1 MAEKSGYKKRIAE
14 QAKRLLESA
23 SGEFEKDA
31 GDHGGASSTPNFA
44 KWLDRTRKLYTQLD
58 EAAKGWGRADIE
70 EIVSSSRNAVTY
82 GDPRQRAYFALYE
95 DVLREVKKHRKQG
108 A

>member
-14 QAKRLLESA
+14 QAKLLLDSVA
-23 SGEFEKDA
+23 GEFEKDR
-31 GDHGGASSTPNFA
+31 GEHGGAAEMPNFG

-58 EAAKGWGRADIE
+58 EAAKGWSRADIE
-70 EIVSSSRNAVTY
+70 EIVSSSRNAVTF